1 MLAKANS
8 LAKNYEREIIGI
20 DPNYRDDVKKKLSAE
35 INDRY
40 WNDAGPVRAELQAE
54 VARLESELKT
64 AQDPTIQLAKLAM
77 QHQADATI
85 ADMSI
90 ISALP
95 GLPDEMIAVLADQA
109 KSPALQL
116 ALYGRVSGRSDETAA
131 TLRQTVLS
139 RVAMPTKQIQDV
151 ALSAKKH
158 LQALYDLT
166 PIKGDHSHAKLDYAH
181 QMATLDKILA
191 G

>member
-1 MLAKANS
+1 MLNRANT
-8 LAKNYEREIIGI
+8 LAKNYEREINGI
-20 DPNYRDDVKKKLSAE
+20 DPKYRDDVKKKMQDE

-40 WNDAGPVRAELQAE
+40 WTEAGPVRANLQAE
-54 VARLESELKT
+54 IEQLNSELET
-64 AQDPTIQLAKLAM
+64 ARNPEIQLAKLAM
-77 QHQADATI
+77 NHQADATI
-85 ADMSI
+85 ADLSI

-95 GLPDEMIAVLADQA
+95 GLPNEMIAVLADQA

-116 ALYGRVSGRSDETAA
+116 ALYGRVSGRSDETAVS
-131 TLRQTVLS
+131 LRETVLS
-139 RVAMPTKQIQDV
+139 RVAMPEKQIQDL

-158 LQALYDLT
+158 LQALSDLT

-181 QMATLDKILA
+181 QMAALDKVLA